1 MSDWCVVCW
10 LMNIVGAIK
19 EVYEHL
25 TSGVRP
31 SSSQTQKYWLRIIV
45 VMEFSDL
52 FPLGCGW
59 I

>member
-1 MSDWCVVCW
+1 MVCW

-52 FPLGCGW
+52 FPLGCG
-59 I
+59 